1 MVGEQN
7 DKKHEE
13 ANTLG
18 LNQRRSGQVVVTD
31 EEYLKRLNVHGS

>member
-18 LNQRRSGQVVVTD
+18 LNQGRSGQGVVTD
-31 EEYLKRLNVHGS
+31 EEYLTRLNVHGS